1 MSTVSPLSDA
11 LKTGAQNRDAEQGRR
26 TGAQDRAQNRDRHRL
41 LEQTVPVPYDGVG
54 AENDTLGQLRKGSIG
69 SAFLIL
75 DG

>member
-11 LKTGAQNRDAEQGRR
+11 LKTGAQD
-26 TGAQDRAQNRDRHRL
+26 RDRHRL